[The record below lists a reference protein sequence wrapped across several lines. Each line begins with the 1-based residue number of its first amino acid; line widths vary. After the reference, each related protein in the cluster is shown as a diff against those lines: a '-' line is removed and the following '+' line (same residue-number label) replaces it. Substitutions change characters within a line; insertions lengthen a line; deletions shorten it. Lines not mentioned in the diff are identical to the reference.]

1 MISEPQNIVSR
12 YVQRRALLLSL
23 ILLGLLFVIT
33 AALARTYHAREEGLT
48 TEWFQKGNSDLA
60 NGKPATAF
68 EDFRNSLSYGPENTE
83 VQLRLAEALLAD
95 GRFTEARSYLINLWD
110 RTPGS
115 GEVNLDLAQVSMQ
128 TGDVDQTIHYFRGA
142 ILGSWE
148 KEPAVQRRKV
158 RLELCEF
165 LLAHRMIEDAQAEI
179 AGLAAETRAGDGVLL
194 AENGRLFLRAGKS
207 DRALAE
213 FEAALRIDP
222 QQSQWLAEAGQVAFE
237 DGDYLKAET
246 YFSKSDRENPS
257 PEIHASLV
265 LVRDVLGNDP
275 YLAGLSDEE
284 QARRTLRDFDLG
296 LERLRNCSGNSGSS
310 SGGQSSAL
318 SPSELQILNKD
329 AQDLQK
335 RINLPSLSGNPEFRN
350 DAMQFIYRIEDTAS
364 RICGPA
370 TGLDQALTLIEK
382 RHEGN
387 NL

>member
-1 MISEPQNIVSR
+1 VISEPQNIVSR

-33 AALARTYHAREEGLT
+33 VALARTYHTREEGLT

-60 NGKPATAF
+60 NGKPAMAF
-68 EDFRNSLSYGPENTE
+68 EDFRNSLSYGPENTQ

-95 GRFTEARSYLINLWD
+95 GRFTEARSYLTNLWD

-148 KEPAVQRRKV
+148 KEPALQRRKV

-165 LLAHRMIEDAQAEI
+165 LLAHRMTDDAQAEI
-179 AGLAAETRAGDGVLL
+179 AGLAAETPAGDGVLL

-207 DRALAE
+207 GRALAE
-213 FEAALRIDP
+213 FESALRIDP
-222 QQSQWLAEAGQVAFE
+222 QQSQWLADAGQVAFE

-284 QARRTLRDFDLG
+284 QARRILRDFDLG
-296 LERLRNCSGNSGSS
+296 LERLHNCSGNSGN
-310 SGGQSSAL
+310 GSSAPSSVP
-318 SPSELQILNKD
+318 SPSELQLLNKD

-350 DAMQFIYRIEDTAS
+350 DAMQFVYRIEDTAS